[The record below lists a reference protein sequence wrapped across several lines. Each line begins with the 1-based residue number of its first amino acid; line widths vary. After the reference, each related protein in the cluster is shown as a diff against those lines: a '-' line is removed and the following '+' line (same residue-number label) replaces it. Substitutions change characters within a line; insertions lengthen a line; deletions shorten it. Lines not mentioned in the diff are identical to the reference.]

1 MLVQAIVLRSRAQ
14 KDYDRVITCY
24 TRELG
29 KIEIL
34 VRSAQK
40 LNSKLAPLTSGLYA
54 ILVLKIEPGKNY
66 YHLLGGEVKKY
77 FKNILSNYR
86 ETWQVGRLLK
96 GIDDIIKLEKPHR
109 QIFELL
115 VKFLEKMNV
124 KTLRDKDIL
133 IYAFLIKFLSLLG
146 YQPEIK
152 KCVFCHR
159 SPKAGE
165 KIYFDL
171 AHGGT
176 VCADCVTKKHYSS
189 ILINE
194 GALEIMRQ
202 LLYRCFDQLE
212 RYPSTSLGTSKPD
225 FRRAKVIINRFF
237 KWHLG

>member
-1 MLVQAIVLRSRAQ
+1 MLVQAIVLRSRSH
-14 KDYDRVITCY
+14 KDYDRIITCY

-54 ILVLKIEPGKNY
+54 ILSLKVEPGKNH
-66 YHLLGGEVKKY
+66 YHLLGGEIKKY

-86 ETWQVGRLLK
+86 DTWQVGRLLNRVDE
-96 GIDDIIKLEKPHR
+96 IVKLEKPHH

-115 VKFLEKMNV
+115 VKFLERMNV
-124 KTLRDKDIL
+124 KNSRDKEIL
-133 IYAFLIKFLSLLG
+133 FYAFLIKFSSLLG

-152 KCVFCHR
+152 KCVFCRR

-171 AHGGT
+171 AHGGL
-176 VCADCVTKKHYSS
+176 VCADCATKKHHSS
-189 ILINE
+189 ILIN
-194 GALEIMRQ
+194 GATIDVLKKILFR
-202 LLYRCFDQLE
+202 RFDQLE
-212 RYPSTSLGTSKPD
+212 RDPSTTLRTSKID
-225 FRRAKVIINRFF
+225 FRRAKVIISRFF
-237 KWHLG
+237 KWHLQ

>member
-1 MLVQAIVLRSRAQ
+1 MLVQAIVLQSRSY
-14 KDYDRVITCY
+14 KDYDRIITCY

-54 ILVLKIEPGKNY
+54 ILVLKVEPGKNH

-86 ETWQVGRLLK
+86 ETWQVGRLLS
-96 GIDDIIKLEKPHR
+96 GADEIIKLEKPHR

-115 VKFLEKMNV
+115 VKFLERMNV
-124 KTLRDKDIL
+124 KSSRDKEIL
-133 IYAFLIKFLSLLG
+133 FYAFLIKFLSLLG

-159 SPKAGE
+159 QPKSSG

-171 AHGGT
+171 AHGGL
-176 VCADCVTKKHYSS
+176 VCAECVTKKHHSS

-194 GALEIMRQ
+194 AAIDVLKKILFR
-202 LLYRCFDQLE
+202 RFDQLE
-212 RYPSTSLGTSKPD
+212 REKIAKTD

-237 KWHLG
+237 KWHLQ